1 MSTYVKQLERML
13 DEGYLVEY
21 IDSDDEDGEE
31 ADPLLKD
38 SVGNRSQNKSRADG
52 ETPPPNPFVI
62 KMREALARMFQRK
75 MEEAKM
81 KEKRIRHQMRQSLKR
96 RLQSKA

>member
-21 IDSDDEDGEE
+21 IDSDDEEGEE
-31 ADPLLKD
+31 ADNLLKD
-38 SVGNRSQNKSRADG
+38 SVGHRSQNKSRAEG

-62 KMREALARMFQRK
+62 KMREALARMFQKK